1 MMCLSCR
8 PAIILDTPDG
18 SSYISPIKERSLT
31 DSDLEKGDY
40 KQMSLP
46 LSNVRILDLTLIM
59 AGPYCT
65 LILGDLGA
73 EVIKIEKPGIGESSR
88 EMPPHFFENQSA
100 YFIAMNRNKKSITLD
115 LKSEAG
121 KKIFYDLAKVSDVV
135 IDNFRPGVVKKLGLD
150 FDTLKEMNPRIIC
163 CSISGY
169 GQTGPFKDRPAFDLV
184 IQARGGIMSYTG
196 EPGQMPVRMGAPM
209 GDLSGGVF
217 ASQGILAALYQREK
231 TGRGQRVDISLVDCQ
246 TSLLT
251 YRAQFYLVGKEI
263 ARPVGS
269 GHVSAHPIRAFQ
281 TKTFSIVIDAN
292 TESIFAELC
301 EAIGKPDMSSDK
313 KFNSRESRLKNK
325 EELYSILE
333 KAFLEKTGE
342 EWLEIL
348 EKRIPI
354 APINTIDKALADPQ
368 TLSRNMV
375 VEVEYENN
383 KKLKIIGN
391 PIKMSEIEQETFRRP
406 PYLGEHNEEILTGI
420 LDYTPEQVKELRNQK
435 VI

>member
-1 MMCLSCR
+1 
-8 PAIILDTPDG
+8 
-18 SSYISPIKERSLT
+18 
-31 DSDLEKGDY
+31 
-40 KQMSLP
+40 MSLP
-46 LSNVRILDLTLIM
+46 LSGVRILDLTLIM

-65 LILGDLGA
+65 LILGDMGA

-88 EMPPHFFENQSA
+88 EMPPYFFEGQSA
-100 YFIAMNRNKKSITLD
+100 YFIAMNRNKKSMTLD
-115 LKSEAG
+115 LKSEQG
-121 KKIFYDLAKVSDVV
+121 RHIFYELAKKSDVV
-135 IDNFRPGVVKKLGLD
+135 IDNFRPGVVKKLGFD
-150 FDTLKEMNPRIIC
+150 FDTLKGLNPRIIC

-169 GQTGPFKDRPAFDLV
+169 GQTGPFRDRPAFDLV

-209 GDLSGGVF
+209 GDLSGGLF

-231 TGRGQRVDISLVDCQ
+231 TGRGQQIDVSLVDCQ

-251 YRAQFYLVGKEI
+251 YRAQFYLVGNDI

-281 TKTFSIVIDAN
+281 TKTFAIVIDAN

-301 EAIGKPDMSSDK
+301 DAIGKPAMSSDQ
-313 KFNSRESRLKNK
+313 KFNTRENRLRNK

-333 KAFLEKTGE
+333 AAFLKKTGE
-342 EWLEIL
+342 EWLELL

-368 TLSRNMV
+368 TLSRNML
-375 VEVEYENN
+375 VEVEYANN
-383 KKLKIIGN
+383 KKLKILGN
-391 PIKMSEIEQETFRRP
+391 PIKMSEIEQEKFKRP
-406 PYLGEHNEEILTGI
+406 PYLGEHTGEILSE
-420 LDYTPEQVKELRNQK
+420 LLQYSPEQIEELRSRK
-435 VI
+435 VV

>member
-1 MMCLSCR
+1 
-8 PAIILDTPDG
+8 
-18 SSYISPIKERSLT
+18 
-31 DSDLEKGDY
+31 
-40 KQMSLP
+40 MSLP
-46 LSNVRILDLTLIM
+46 LSGVRILDLTLIM

-88 EMPPHFFENQSA
+88 EMPPHFFAGQSA
-100 YFIAMNRNKKSITLD
+100 YFIAMNRNKKSMTLD

-121 KKIFYDLAKVSDVV
+121 RQIFCDLAMQSDVV
-135 IDNFRPGVVKKLGLD
+135 IDNFRPGVVKKLGID
-150 FDTLKEMNPRIIC
+150 FDSLKKLNPRIIC

-169 GQTGPFKDRPAFDLV
+169 GQTGPFRDRPAFDLV

-196 EPGQMPVRMGAPM
+196 EAGQMPVRMGAPM

-231 TGRGQRVDISLVDCQ
+231 TGRGQRIDISLVDCQ

-251 YRAQFYLVGKEI
+251 YRAQFYLVGNEI

-269 GHVSAHPIRAFQ
+269 GHVSAHPIRAFR
-281 TKTFSIVIDAN
+281 TRTFDVVIDAN
-292 TESIFAELC
+292 TESIFAELSD
-301 EAIGKPDMSSDK
+301 AIGKPEMAADE
-313 KFNSRESRLKNK
+313 KFNSREARLKNK
-325 EELYSILE
+325 EELYAILE
-333 KAFLEKTGE
+333 EAFLGKTGE

-375 VEVEYENN
+375 VEVEYPGGE
-383 KKLKIIGN
+383 KLKILGN
-391 PIKMSEIEQETFRRP
+391 PIKMSEVEQEVFTRP
-406 PYLGEHNEEILTGI
+406 PYLGEHSDEILRE
-420 LDYTPEQVKELRNQK
+420 LLRYSPERIAALRKEK
-435 VI
+435 VL

>member
-1 MMCLSCR
+1 
-8 PAIILDTPDG
+8 
-18 SSYISPIKERSLT
+18 
-31 DSDLEKGDY
+31 
-40 KQMSLP
+40 MSLP
-46 LSNVRILDLTLIM
+46 LSGVRILDLTLIM

-65 LILGDLGA
+65 LLLGDLGA

-88 EMPPHFFENQSA
+88 EMPPHFFEGQSA
-100 YFIAMNRNKKSITLD
+100 YFIAMNRNKKSMTLD
-115 LKSEAG
+115 LKSDAG
-121 KKIFYDLAKVSDVV
+121 KKIFTELAKQSDVV
-135 IDNFRPGVVKKLGLD
+135 IDNFRPGVVKKLGID
-150 FDTLKEMNPRIIC
+150 FDTLRTMNPRIIC

-209 GDLSGGVF
+209 GDLSGGLF

-231 TGRGQRVDISLVDCQ
+231 TGRGQRIDISLVDCQ

-263 ARPVGS
+263 AQPVGS
-269 GHVSAHPIRAFQ
+269 GHVSAHPIRAFRTQ
-281 TKTFSIVIDAN
+281 TFDVVIDAN

-301 EAIGKPDMSSDK
+301 DAIGKPAMSRDE
-313 KFNSRESRLKNK
+313 KFNSRESRLKNR
-325 EELYSILE
+325 EELYAILE

-342 EWLEIL
+342 AWLELL

-375 VEVEYENN
+375 VEVDYDNRQ
-383 KKLKIIGN
+383 KLKIVGN
-391 PIKMSEIEQETFRRP
+391 PIKMSGIEQEVFKRP
-406 PYLGEHNEEILTGI
+406 PYLGEHTEEILRE
-420 LDYTPEQVKELRNQK
+420 LLNYSPEQIQDMKSGNV
-435 VI
+435 V

>member
-1 MMCLSCR
+1 
-8 PAIILDTPDG
+8 
-18 SSYISPIKERSLT
+18 
-31 DSDLEKGDY
+31 
-40 KQMSLP
+40 MSLP
-46 LSNVRILDLTLIM
+46 LTNVRILDLTLIM

-88 EMPPHFFENQSA
+88 AMPPYTFEGQSA
-100 YFIAMNRNKKSITLD
+100 YFIAMNRNKKSMTLD
-115 LKSEAG
+115 LKSEEG
-121 KKIFYDLAKVSDVV
+121 KRIFLDLAKNSDVV
-135 IDNFRPGVVKKLGLD
+135 IDNFRPGVVKKLGID
-150 FDTLKEMNPRIIC
+150 FDALKKINPRIIC

-169 GQTGPFKDRPAFDLV
+169 GQTGPFRDRPAFDLV

-196 EPGQMPVRMGAPM
+196 EPDQIPVRMGAPM
-209 GDLSGGVF
+209 GDLSGGLF

-231 TGRGQRVDISLVDCQ
+231 TGRGQQVDISLVDCQ

-251 YRAQFYLVGKEI
+251 YRAQFYLVGNEI
-263 ARPVGS
+263 AQPVGS

-281 TKTFSIVIDAN
+281 TKTFAIVIDAN

-301 EAIGKPDMSSDK
+301 AAIGKPGMSTDE
-313 KFNSRESRLKNK
+313 KFHSRAARLKNK
-325 EELYSILE
+325 EELYTILE
-333 KAFLEKTGE
+333 EAFLEKSGE
-342 EWLEIL
+342 EWLEML

-383 KKLKIIGN
+383 KKLNILGN
-391 PIKMSEIEQETFRRP
+391 PIKMSEIGRERFVRP
-406 PYLGEHNEEILTGI
+406 PYLGEHNEEILSK
-420 LDYTPEQVKELRNQK
+420 LLNYSPEQIEELKSRN
-435 VI
+435 VL

>member
-1 MMCLSCR
+1 
-8 PAIILDTPDG
+8 
-18 SSYISPIKERSLT
+18 
-31 DSDLEKGDY
+31 
-40 KQMSLP
+40 MSLP
-46 LSNVRILDLTLIM
+46 LSGVRILDLTLIM

-88 EMPPHFFENQSA
+88 EMPPHFFEGQSA
-100 YFIAMNRNKKSITLD
+100 YFIAMNRNKKSMTLD

-121 KKIFYDLAKVSDVV
+121 KRIFYDLAKKSDVV
-135 IDNFRPGVVKKLGLD
+135 IDNFRPGVVKKLGVD
-150 FDTLKEMNPRIIC
+150 FDTLKTMNPRIIC

-169 GQTGPFKDRPAFDLV
+169 GQTGPFRDRPAFDLV

-209 GDLSGGVF
+209 GDLSGGLF

-231 TGRGQRVDISLVDCQ
+231 TGRGQRIDISLVDCQ

-269 GHVSAHPIRAFQ
+269 GHVSAHPIRAFR
-281 TKTFSIVIDAN
+281 TKSFDVVIDAN

-301 EAIGKPDMSSDK
+301 DAIGRPEMAQDD
-313 KFNSRESRLKNK
+313 KFNSRENRLKNK
-325 EELYSILE
+325 EELYAILE
-333 KAFLEKTGE
+333 KAFLAKTGE
-342 EWLEIL
+342 EWLELL

-375 VEVEYENN
+375 VEVEYDN
-383 KKLKIIGN
+383 KKKLNILGN
-391 PIKMSEIEQETFRRP
+391 PIKMSEVEQEVFRRP
-406 PYLGEHNEEILTGI
+406 PYLGEHTEEILRE
-420 LDYTPEQVKELRNQK
+420 LLNYSPEQIKDIKSEKAV
-435 VI
+435 

>member
-1 MMCLSCR
+1 
-8 PAIILDTPDG
+8 
-18 SSYISPIKERSLT
+18 
-31 DSDLEKGDY
+31 
-40 KQMSLP
+40 MSLP
-46 LSNVRILDLTLIM
+46 LSGIRILDLTLIM

-88 EMPPHFFENQSA
+88 EMPPHFFEGQSA
-100 YFIAMNRNKKSITLD
+100 YFIAMNRNKKSMTLD

-121 KKIFYDLAKVSDVV
+121 KRIFCDLARQSDVV
-135 IDNFRPGVVKKLGLD
+135 IDNFRPGVVKKLGID
-150 FDTLKEMNPRIIC
+150 FDALKTMNPRIIC

-169 GQTGPFKDRPAFDLV
+169 GQTGPFRDRPAFDLV

-209 GDLSGGVF
+209 GDLSGGLF

-231 TGRGQRVDISLVDCQ
+231 TGRGQQIDISLVDCQ

-269 GHVSAHPIRAFQ
+269 GHVSAHPIRAFR
-281 TKTFSIVIDAN
+281 TKTFDVVIDAN
-292 TESIFAELC
+292 TESIFAELAA
-301 EAIGKPDMSSDK
+301 AIGKPEMSQDG
-313 KFNSRESRLKNK
+313 KFNSRENRLKNK
-325 EELYSILE
+325 EELYAILE
-333 KAFLEKTGE
+333 GAFLKKTGE
-342 EWLEIL
+342 EWLEAL

-375 VEVEYENN
+375 AEVDYENG

-391 PIKMSEIEQETFRRP
+391 PIKMSEVEQEVFKRP
-406 PYLGEHNEEILTGI
+406 PYLGEHTEEILRER
-420 LDYTPEQVKELRNQK
+420 LNYSPEQIQEIKDAK
-435 VI
+435 VV

>member
-1 MMCLSCR
+1 
-8 PAIILDTPDG
+8 
-18 SSYISPIKERSLT
+18 
-31 DSDLEKGDY
+31 
-40 KQMSLP
+40 MSLP
-46 LSNVRILDLTLIM
+46 LSGVRILDLTLIM

-88 EMPPHFFENQSA
+88 EMPPHFFEDQSA
-100 YFIAMNRNKKSITLD
+100 YFIAMNRNKKSMTLD
-115 LKSEAG
+115 LKSEEG
-121 KKIFYDLAKVSDVV
+121 KRIFHDLARKSDVV
-135 IDNFRPGVVKKLGLD
+135 IDNFRPGVVKKLGVD
-150 FDTLKEMNPRIIC
+150 FDTLKTINPRIIC

-169 GQTGPFKDRPAFDLV
+169 GQTGPFRDRPAFDLV

-217 ASQGILAALYQREK
+217 AAHGILAALYQREK
-231 TGRGQRVDISLVDCQ
+231 TGRGQRIDISLVDCQ

-263 ARPVGS
+263 AQPVGS
-269 GHVSAHPIRAFQ
+269 GHVSAHPIRAFR
-281 TKTFSIVIDAN
+281 TKTFDVVIDAN

-301 EAIGKPDMSSDK
+301 DAIGRPDMARDG
-313 KFNSRESRLKNK
+313 KFNSRENRLRNK
-325 EELYSILE
+325 EELYAILE
-333 KAFLEKTGE
+333 EAFLGKTGE
-342 EWLEIL
+342 EWLGLL

-375 VEVEYENN
+375 VEIDYGNN
-383 KKLKIIGN
+383 KKLKILGN
-391 PIKMSEIEQETFRRP
+391 PIKMSEVEQEVFKRP
-406 PYLGEHNEEILTGI
+406 PYLGEHTEEILRE
-420 LDYTPEQVKELRNQK
+420 LLNYSPEQIEAVKSGK
-435 VI
+435 VV